1 MEMDLLFYL
10 FGVFFFFGRC
20 IANERRRQRQVDLL
34 LHLSLASKTYDYEIS

>member
-10 FGVFFFFGRC
+10 FGFFFGRC